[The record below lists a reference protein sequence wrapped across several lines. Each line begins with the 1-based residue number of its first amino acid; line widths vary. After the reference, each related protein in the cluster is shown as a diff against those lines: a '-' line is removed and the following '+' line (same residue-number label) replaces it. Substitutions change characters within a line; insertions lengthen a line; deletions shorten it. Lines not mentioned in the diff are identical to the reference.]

1 MRGQLVALGFAV
13 AVTTAM
19 SAQQAPPP
27 TFRALVEAIQVDAFV
42 TDRAGNP
49 VRNLRL
55 EDFELLEEGKP
66 QTITSFSEVIIPIDV
81 PPPFVPGAPRPDVA
95 TNSGGEGRLY
105 VIALDEV
112 GADVALRA
120 RHFLTTFIE
129 RHFEPSDVGV
139 VVNIGRASRAAAQDF
154 TSDRGLL
161 LAAVNRLQGGFG
173 GELSKEGAYAGP
185 DRSSL
190 GQRSRAAALKALIGS
205 LAGIQGRRKALIYIT
220 QEVGDVYSVI
230 DYQGGVL
237 SHELDDL
244 RTAMTE
250 AMRGGVA
257 IYAID
262 PCGLTPGG
270 SLGETEENE
279 SGACD
284 VDLNRI
290 SAFRK
295 MSTATGGFAVANSNS
310 VEQALERMVTENSNY
325 YVLGFTSTD
334 ESRDG
339 RYRRLEVR
347 VKRPD
352 VTVRAR
358 DGYIAP
364 SRSQSRSAGT
374 RTSVAP
380 PDIRE
385 IIASPLAN
393 GAVPMKVFAAAF
405 KGTKGSDARVV
416 ITAEF
421 DASRLGLAT
430 SGGTMR
436 GNLELAAA
444 AVSAAGKVTRGQ
456 PQVIDVAL
464 KPESY
469 AQATTHGLRTQAVM
483 TLSPGRYQLRVA
495 GGNPRAAKIGSVMY
509 DLDVPDFRK
518 GRLALS
524 AVALSTTGPDRPV
537 TVVPTAANVLPFFP
551 ALIREFEAGTQIRLY
566 VEAYDND
573 GGDPAPI
580 ELKVELR
587 GQQGD
592 VVRRGSDRRASTAK
606 GTETFVVNVPLD
618 VNPGSYTL
626 RVEAR
631 TGTDAVSRDIPIRV
645 SPAAVAAAR

>member
-1 MRGQLVALGFAV
+1 MRGRLVVLGFAV

-19 SAQQAPPP
+19 SAQQSPPP
-27 TFRALVEAIQVDAFV
+27 TFRTLVEAIQVDAFV
-42 TDRAGNP
+42 TDRTGNP

-66 QTITSFSEVIIPIDV
+66 QTITSFSEVIIPINV
-81 PPPFVPGAPRPDVA
+81 PPRYVPGAPRPDVA

-105 VIALDEV
+105 VIALDEI

-129 RHFEPSDVGV
+129 RHFEPHDIGV

-161 LAAVNRLQGGFG
+161 LAAINRLQGGFG
-173 GELSKEGAYAGP
+173 GELSMGLSTGP

-205 LAGIQGRRKALIYIT
+205 LAAVNGRRKALIYIT

-230 DYQGGVL
+230 DYKGGVL

-270 SLGETEENE
+270 SLGETEDNK

-284 VDLNRI
+284 ADLNRI

-310 VEQALERMVTENSNY
+310 FEQALEQMVTENSNY
-325 YVLGFTSTD
+325 YVLGFTSTN
-334 ESRDG
+334 EARDG
-339 RYRRLEVR
+339 KYRTLQVR

-352 VTVRAR
+352 VFVRAR

-364 SRSQSRSAGT
+364 SRSSARAAGT
-374 RTSVAP
+374 RPNATSGG
-380 PDIRE
+380 IRE
-385 IIASPLAN
+385 VIANPLAN
-393 GAVPMKVFAAAF
+393 AAVPMKLFAAAF
-405 KGTKGSDARVV
+405 KGTTGSDARVV

-421 DASRLGLAT
+421 DASRLGLAA
-430 SGGTMR
+430 SGGAMR
-436 GNLELAAA
+436 GSLELTAA
-444 AVSAAGKVTRGQ
+444 AVNAAGKVTRGQ
-456 PQVIDVAL
+456 PQVIDVAM

-469 AQATTHGLRTQAVM
+469 AQATAHGLRTQAVM

-495 GGNPRAAKIGSVMY
+495 GGNSRAAKIGSVMY

-537 TVVPTAANVLPFFP
+537 TVIPRAASVLPFFP
-551 ALIREFEAGTQIRLY
+551 TLIREFEAGTQIRLY

-573 GGDPAPI
+573 GRDQAPI

-587 GQQGD
+587 RLQGD

-626 RVEAR
+626 RVAAT

-645 SPAAVAAAR
+645 SPGAVAAER

>member
-1 MRGQLVALGFAV
+1 MRRRLAALGFAV
-13 AVTTAM
+13 ALATAI
-19 SAQQAPPP
+19 SAQQSPP
-27 TFRALVEAIQVDAFV
+27 TFRTLVEAVQVDAFV

-55 EDFELLEEGKP
+55 EDFELLEDGKP
-66 QTITSFSEVIIPIDV
+66 QTITSFSEVIIPINA
-81 PPPFVPGAPRPDVA
+81 PEPFVPGAPRPDVA

-105 VIALDEV
+105 AIALDEV

-120 RHFLTTFIE
+120 RHFLTSFIE
-129 RHFEPSDVGV
+129 RHFEPHDVGV
-139 VVNIGRASRAAAQDF
+139 VVNIGRASRANAQDF
-154 TSDRGLL
+154 TSDRSLL
-161 LAAVNRLQGGFG
+161 LGAIGRLQGGWG
-173 GELSKEGAYAGP
+173 SLTPEGEFRPDP

-190 GQRSRAAALKALIGS
+190 GQRSRAAALKALVGS
-205 LAGIQGRRKALIYIT
+205 LAGIPGRRKALIYVT

-230 DYQGGVL
+230 DYNGGVL

-244 RTAMTE
+244 RAALTE

-270 SLGETEENE
+270 ALGETEANE
-279 SGACD
+279 SGPCD
-284 VDLNRI
+284 ADLNRI

-310 VEQALERMVTENSNY
+310 FEQALERMVKENSNY
-325 YVLGFTSTD
+325 YVLGFTSTND
-334 ESRDG
+334 ARDG
-339 RYRRLEVR
+339 RYRRLDVR
-347 VKRPD
+347 VRRPD
-352 VTVRAR
+352 VIVRAR

-364 SRSQSRSAGT
+364 SRSPARTAGT
-374 RTSVAP
+374 RTSATQSGSVR
-380 PDIRE
+380 DV
-385 IIASPLAN
+385 IATPLAN

-421 DASRLGLAT
+421 DASRLGLAA

-436 GNLELAAA
+436 GSLELASA

-469 AQATTHGLRTQAVM
+469 AQATAHGLRTQSAM
-483 TLSPGRYQLRVA
+483 TLPPGRYQLRVA
-495 GGNPRAAKIGSVMY
+495 GGNSRAAKVGSVMY

-524 AVALSTTGPDRPV
+524 AVALSTTGSDRPV
-537 TVVPTAANVLPFFP
+537 SVIPAAANLLPFFP
-551 ALIREFEAGTQIRLY
+551 TLSREFAAGTQISLY
-566 VEAYDND
+566 VEVYDND
-573 GGDPAPI
+573 GRDSAPI
-580 ELKVELR
+580 ELKVEVR
-587 GQQGD
+587 GQEGD
-592 VVRRGSDRRASTAK
+592 IVRRGSDRRASTAK
-606 GTETFVVNVPLD
+606 GTQTFVVAVPLD
-618 VNPGSYTL
+618 VKPGTYVL
-626 RVEAR
+626 RVEA
-631 TGTDAVSRDIPIRV
+631 TMGADAISRDIPLRV
-645 SPAAVAAAR
+645 R

>member
-1 MRGQLVALGFAV
+1 MRGRLVVLGFAV
-13 AVTTAM
+13 AVTTVM

-27 TFRALVEAIQVDAFV
+27 TFRALVEAVQVDAFV

-55 EDFELLEEGKP
+55 DDFELLEDGKP
-66 QTITSFSEVIIPIDV
+66 QVVTSFSEVVIPINV

-95 TNSGGEGRLY
+95 TNSGGDGRLY
-105 VIALDEV
+105 VVALDDV
-112 GADVALRA
+112 GADVALRV

-129 RHFEPSDVGV
+129 RHFEPHDIGI
-139 VVNIGRASRAAAQDF
+139 VVNLGRASRAAAQDF

-161 LAAVNRLQGGFG
+161 LAAINRLQGGFG
-173 GELSKEGAYAGP
+173 ELSREGLYIGP

-190 GQRSRAAALKALIGS
+190 GQRSRAAALKALIAS

-230 DYQGGVL
+230 DYNGGVL

-270 SLGETEENE
+270 FLGETEDNK

-284 VDLNRI
+284 ADLNRI

-295 MSTATGGFAVANSNS
+295 MSTATGAFALANSNS
-310 VEQALERMVTENSNY
+310 FEQALEQMVTENSNY
-325 YVLGFTSTD
+325 YVLGFTSTN

-352 VTVRAR
+352 VIVRAR

-364 SRSQSRSAGT
+364 SRSQRSAGT

-380 PDIRE
+380 PDIRDV
-385 IIASPLAN
+385 IASPVAH
-393 GAVPMKVFAAAF
+393 GALPMKVFAAPF
-405 KGTKGSDARVV
+405 RGTKGSDARVV

-421 DASRLGLAT
+421 DASGLGLAA

-436 GNLELAAA
+436 GSLTLASA
-444 AVSAAGKVTRGQ
+444 AVSAAGKVTRAQ

-495 GGNPRAAKIGSVMY
+495 GGNAQAAKIGSVMY

-524 AVALSTTGPDRPV
+524 AVALSITGPDRPV
-537 TVVPTAANVLPFFP
+537 TVIPTAAHVLPFFP
-551 ALIREFEAGTQIRLY
+551 TLFREFEAGTQIRLY

-573 GGDPAPI
+573 GRDPAPI

-592 VVRRGSDRRASTAK
+592 VVRRGSDGRASTAK
-606 GTETFVVNVPLD
+606 ATETFVVNVPLD

-626 RVEAR
+626 RVEAAM
-631 TGTDAVSRDIPIRV
+631 GTDAVSREIPIRV
-645 SPAAVAAAR
+645 SPGAVAAEK